1 MYDSDSDSRKK
12 HRRKKIEDKFSLDRK
27 NFIQESKD
35 IKKLNKQ
42 FKKQRESITEDERW
56 EDWMDEIS

>member
-1 MYDSDSDSRKK
+1 MYDSDSDSIKK
-12 HRRKKIEDKFSLDRK
+12 HRRKKIEDKFSLDRR

>member
-12 HRRKKIEDKFSLDRK
+12 HRRKKIEDKFSLDRR

>member
-1 MYDSDSDSRKK
+1 MYDSDFDSRKK

-27 NFIQESKD
+27 NFVPESKD

-42 FKKQRESITEDERW
+42 FKQQRESIREDERW